1 MVQSGL
7 RDASQVGS
15 QAFERI
21 SYVVLVSLVWKSTGW
36 KGLRRADKASLGE
49 AISDREMS
57 VAVEAPGLKE
67 SWRET
72 EACL

>member
-1 MVQSGL
+1 MVQSEL
-7 RDASQVGS
+7 RDSSQVGS
-15 QAFERI
+15 QAFIRI

-36 KGLRRADKASLGE
+36 KGLQRADEASLGE
-49 AISDREMS
+49 AISEGEMFI
-57 VAVEAPGLKE
+57 AVEAPGLKE